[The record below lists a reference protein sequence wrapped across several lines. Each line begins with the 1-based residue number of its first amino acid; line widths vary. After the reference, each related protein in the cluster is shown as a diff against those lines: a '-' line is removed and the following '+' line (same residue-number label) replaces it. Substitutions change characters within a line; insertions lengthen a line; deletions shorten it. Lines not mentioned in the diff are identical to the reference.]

1 MKLISKVLASR
12 LKSVISSTVNE
23 NQVAYV
29 NNRFISESGRLIS
42 DVLEITNSLDIE
54 GILMTVDIE
63 KAFDSINH
71 SFLMCV
77 LKKFGFGND
86 FRKWI
91 QILMKNP
98 ESCVINGGKT
108 TPYFKLER
116 GTRQGDPILTYLFI
130 IALEVVFSLIKTN
143 PDIEGLQFFSHTFL
157 YSGYADDTTF
167 FSKKREISN

>member
-1 MKLISKVLASR
+1 M
-12 LKSVISSTVNE
+12 NE

-77 LKKFGFGND
+77 LKISGFGND
-86 FRKWI
+86 FRKWM

-98 ESCVINGGKT
+98 ESCVINGGKI

-116 GTRQGDPILTYLFI
+116 GTRQGKPISAYLFI
-130 IALEVVFSLIKTN
+130 IALEVIFSLIKAN
-143 PDIEGLQFFSHTFL
+143 PDIDGLQFFSHTFYTL
-157 YSGYADDTTF
+157 LMQMTLLF
-167 FSKKREISN
+167 FL